1 MDRDVRGDRR
11 VALGELFEDGDGV
24 DPSQGRAAELLAD
37 VDAAEAELTC
47 AVQRFARED
56 VLLVAL
62 GGVRGELALGEFA
75 YGAEDG
81 TALRRADIAI
91 GKAYGALSMGVG
103 SRTLG
108 KRAEERPHFIAA
120 VTHVVGGSMVP
131 VAGGVL
137 IRGDDKSIIGAV
149 GVSGDTSD
157 NDEAAA
163 LAGLAA
169 AGLTADPS

>member
-1 MDRDVRGDRR
+1 MTELTLAKAQTVITTALAHSRQKSFAPMAVAVLDARG
-11 VALGELFEDGDGV
+11 ALKAY
-24 DPSQGRAAELLAD
+24 AAE
-37 VDAAEAELTC
+37 E
-47 AVQRFARED
+47 
-56 VLLVAL
+56 
-62 GGVRGELALGEFA
+62 
-75 YGAEDG
+75 G

-120 VTHVVGGSMVP
+120 VTHAVGGTLIPVP
-131 VAGGVL
+131 GGVL
-137 IRGDDKSIIGAV
+137 IRGADKSIIGAV
-149 GVSGDTSD
+149 GVTGDTSD

-169 AGLTADPS
+169 AGLTADPT

>member
-1 MDRDVRGDRR
+1 MTDLTLAKAQVVVSAALAHARDLSLPPMVVAVLDARG
-11 VALGELFEDGDGV
+11 VLKA
-24 DPSQGRAAELLAD
+24 
-37 VDAAEAELTC
+37 
-47 AVQRFARED
+47 FA
-56 VLLVAL
+56 
-62 GGVRGELALGEFA
+62 
-75 YGAEDG
+75 AEDG
-81 TALRRADIAI
+81 SALRRADIAI

-120 VTHVVGGSMVP
+120 VTHAIGGSLIP

-137 IRGDDKSIIGAV
+137 VRGGDHRVTGAV

-157 NDEAAA
+157 NDEACV

-169 AGLTADPS
+169 AGLIADPS

>member
-1 MDRDVRGDRR
+1 MTQLTLAKAQTIISVGLKHAREKSFAPMAIAILDARG
-11 VALGELFEDGDGV
+11 VLKAF
-24 DPSQGRAAELLAD
+24 AAE
-37 VDAAEAELTC
+37 E
-47 AVQRFARED
+47 
-56 VLLVAL
+56 
-62 GGVRGELALGEFA
+62 
-75 YGAEDG
+75 G

-108 KRAEERPHFIAA
+108 KRAEERPHFLAA
-120 VTHVVGGSMVP
+120 VNNAIGGSMIP

-149 GVSGDTSD
+149 GVTGDSSD

>member
-1 MDRDVRGDRR
+1 MTELTLAKAQTVIT
-11 VALGELFEDGDGV
+11 VAL
-24 DPSQGRAAELLAD
+24 AH
-37 VDAAEAELTC
+37 
-47 AVQRFARED
+47 AREKAFAPMAVA
-56 VLLVAL
+56 VLDAR
-62 GGVRGELALGEFA
+62 GVLKA

-108 KRAEERPHFIAA
+108 LRAAERPHFIAA
-120 VTHVVGGSMVP
+120 VTHAVGGSLIPVP
-131 VAGGVL
+131 GGVL
-137 IRGDDKSIIGAV
+137 IRGAGNSIIGAV
-149 GVSGDTSD
+149 GVTGDSSD

>member
-1 MDRDVRGDRR
+1 MVHLTLADAQVVVAAALAHAREKSFAPMAVAVLDARG
-11 VALGELFEDGDGV
+11 ALKAF
-24 DPSQGRAAELLAD
+24 AAE
-37 VDAAEAELTC
+37 E
-47 AVQRFARED
+47 
-56 VLLVAL
+56 
-62 GGVRGELALGEFA
+62 
-75 YGAEDG
+75 G

-91 GKAYGALSMGVG
+91 GKAYGALSRGVG

-120 VTHVVGGSMVP
+120 VTHAIGGSLVP

-137 IRGDDKSIIGAV
+137 IRGGDDSIIGAV
-149 GVSGDTSD
+149 GVTGDTSD